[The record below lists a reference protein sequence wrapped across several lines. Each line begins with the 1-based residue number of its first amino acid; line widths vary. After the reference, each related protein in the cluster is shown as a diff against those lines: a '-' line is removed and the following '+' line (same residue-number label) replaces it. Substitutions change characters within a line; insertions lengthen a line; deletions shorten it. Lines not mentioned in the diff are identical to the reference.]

1 MAAPWRAALLAL
13 LVLRS
18 QPVAALQLAVLPGA
32 ADARAAFSLGRVAA
46 ALTQRGNSVTV
57 SHDQLNDDAA
67 AHADSLLLGEHVLAA
82 FDAVFA
88 QGQPAAGVAD
98 FAERLGVPVVRF
110 VESGEA
116 LNVLLERP
124 AVLVFPSAAALRASG
139 DVVEEALRLVLPPEL
154 ARDAE
159 HAAYALIEGRLRALA
174 SARASLPDTLVW
186 DPDGLEKVS
195 VVTINQ
201 CMQVWFERPAGP

>member
-186 DPDGLEKVS
+186 DPDGLGKVS
-195 VVTINQ
+195 VCYHQ
-201 CMQVWFERPAGP
+201 PMHAGSTNPN

>member
-1 MAAPWRAALLAL
+1 MQQSAHAVRSRARVQGALESTLQAAERRASFLAL
-13 LVLRS
+13 GKLS
-18 QPVAALQLAVLPGA
+18 
-32 ADARAAFSLGRVAA
+32 
-46 ALTQRGNSVTV
+46 
-57 SHDQLNDDAA
+57 
-67 AHADSLLLGEHVLAA
+67 GEHTLSA

-139 DVVEEALRLVLPPEL
+139 DLVEEALRLVLPPEL
-154 ARDAE
+154 AHDAE

-186 DPDGLEKVS
+186 DPDGLGKVS